1 MKLSQVAT
9 SSPFS
14 QSLLCS
20 DDCFVLDNGA
30 SGKVYVWKGARG
42 GGTVGDRGTEATPC
56 VALTS
61 PSIGCKANAQERQ
74 AALKVAEEVIARMGH
89 SPRTQVGAGGQG
101 CPARGGGWHE

>member
-1 MKLSQVAT
+1 MDLTQVAA

-30 SGKVYVWKGARG
+30 GGKVYVWKGARG
-42 GGTVGDRGTEATPC
+42 RGRGVGHAGTGATGG

-61 PSIGCKANAQERQ
+61 PSAGRKANEQERQ
-74 AALKVAEEVIARMGH
+74 AALKVAEEVIARLGH
-89 SPRTQVGAGGQG
+89 SPRTQVGAGGEG
-101 CPARGGGWHE
+101 FPGGWHG